1 MEGGGEGD
9 GVGGVGWKGEV
20 VGFPAALGFFSWGGG
35 REGALR
41 SHTLTLLAVW
51 KKSAK
56 ASCKMISFLPK
67 TAQIRSAH
75 TSQQAACPKPA
86 GEVAEGGVSLRMRIE
101 TLCPVQSALALSLS
115 LHQHMSHHPQIGK
128 NRKRQQNC
136 RNQAE
141 PPQQTNARKTRKA
154 LGKRSRDMMLSAGL
168 CQNTAITILCK
179 GLI

>member
-1 MEGGGEGD
+1 MWDVEGGGEGD
-9 GVGGVGWKGEV
+9 GGGGVGWTGEV
-20 VGFPAALGFFSWGGG
+20 VGFPAALGFCSWGGG

-56 ASCKMISFLPK
+56 ASCKRISFLPK

-115 LHQHMSHHPQIGK
+115 LHQHMSHRPQIGK
-128 NRKRQQNC
+128 NRKRQQDCKIRLN
-136 RNQAE
+136 RPNKQTHAE
-141 PPQQTNARKTRKA
+141 QE
-154 LGKRSRDMMLSAGL
+154 KRLENGVM
-168 CQNTAITILCK
+168 I
-179 GLI
+179 